1 MSTTYTTADV
11 RKMVDDLDEV
21 VRVAVDKGVNKY
33 LQRKEEI
40 L

>member
-21 VRVAVDKGVNKY
+21 VRAAVDKGVNKY